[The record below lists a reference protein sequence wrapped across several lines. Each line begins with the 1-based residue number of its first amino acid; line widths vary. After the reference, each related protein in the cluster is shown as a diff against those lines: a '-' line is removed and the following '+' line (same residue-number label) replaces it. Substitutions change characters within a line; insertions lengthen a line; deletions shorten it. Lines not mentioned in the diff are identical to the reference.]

1 MARCRSIT
9 GFKAVGSE
17 NYKYIQ
23 ARIGTICL
31 LKSEQEEDS
40 MVNYT
45 CMQNVKLMVGE
56 GCHTQMG
63 EALKEAGY
71 KKAFVVYDGGVKA
84 AGIIDQVLASLRAAG
99 MDYAEFDKVLPDPPA
114 EVVDEGAKLCKA
126 AACDCVIGIGG
137 GSAID
142 TAKGINILRVNGGNI
157 LDYANP
163 EKEMKKSSGLMSVPT
178 TSGTGSEMSNGL
190 IISDTANNS
199 KVAILVVNGMSEFA
213 VVDPAFAA
221 GMPLG
226 LTIMT
231 GLDVFSHA
239 AEGYTSALA
248 NPMTDLINISIMQT
262 VARYLPRAVADGKDM
277 EARTK
282 MHIAASLGG
291 WMLANSSAHVGHSIA
306 HVIGGM
312 YHIPHGACCAYS
324 LPVVLETVSPAL
336 PEKVKTVGEI
346 LGAVYD
352 GTEDAQQIG
361 EKTAACYKKFAYE
374 IVGVKQIREYTTDD
388 TKLDELAKRVAAEPL
403 AALSPVAI
411 TEENAME
418 MLKKIFA

>member
-1 MARCRSIT
+1 
-9 GFKAVGSE
+9 
-17 NYKYIQ
+17 
-23 ARIGTICL
+23 
-31 LKSEQEEDS
+31 

-84 AGIIDQVLASLRAAG
+84 AGIIDKVLESLRIAEVA
-99 MDYAEFDKVLPDPPA
+99 YIEFDKVLPDPPA
-114 EVVDEGAKLCKA
+114 EVVDEGAKLCKEE
-126 AACDCVIGIGG
+126 ACDCVIGIGG

-157 LDYANP
+157 LDYADP
-163 EKEMKKSSGLMSVPT
+163 EKEMKKSLGLMSVPT

-213 VVDPAFAA
+213 VIDPAFAA

-239 AEGYTSALA
+239 AEGYTSILA
-248 NPMTDLINISIMQT
+248 NPMTDMINMSIMQT
-262 VARYLPRAVADGKDM
+262 VVEYLPRAITDGTDM

-291 WMLANSSAHVGHSIA
+291 WMLANSSAHMGHSIA

-324 LPVVLETVSPAL
+324 LPVVLEKISSVL
-336 PEKVKTVGEI
+336 PEKVKTIGKI
-346 LGAVYD
+346 LGVSYD
-352 GTEDAQQIG
+352 ETENAEEIG
-361 EKTAACYKKFAYE
+361 KKTAECYKKFAYDT
-374 IVGVKQIREYTTDD
+374 VGVKPVKDYITDV
-388 TKLDELAKRVAAEPL
+388 TKVDELAERVVVEPL
-403 AALSPVAI
+403 AALSPVNI
-411 TEENAME
+411 TKEIAME
-418 MLKKIFA
+418 MLKKIFE

>member
-1 MARCRSIT
+1 
-9 GFKAVGSE
+9 
-17 NYKYIQ
+17 
-23 ARIGTICL
+23 
-31 LKSEQEEDS
+31 

-56 GCHTQMG
+56 GCYMQMG
-63 EALKEAGY
+63 ETLKENGY

-84 AGIIDQVLASLRAAG
+84 AGIIGQVLESLDKAG
-99 MDYAEFDKVLPDPPA
+99 IAYTEFDKVLPDPPA
-114 EVVDEGAKLCKA
+114 EVVNEGAEICKEED
-126 AACDCVIGIGG
+126 CDCVIGIGG

-142 TAKGINILRVNGGNI
+142 TAKGINILRVNGGSI

-163 EKEMKKSSGLMSVPT
+163 EKEMKKSLGLMSVPT

-190 IISDTANNS
+190 IISDTKTNS

-213 VVDPAFAA
+213 VIDPAFAV

-239 AEGYTSALA
+239 AEGYTSVLA
-248 NPMTDLINISIMQT
+248 NPMTDMINLSVMQT
-262 VARYLPRAVADGKDM
+262 VVEYLPHAVADGTDM

-282 MHIAASLGG
+282 MHVAASLGG

-324 LPVVLETVSPAL
+324 LPVVLEKISPIL
-336 PEKVKTVGEI
+336 PEKVKTIGKL
-346 LGAVYD
+346 LGASFD
-352 GTEDAQQIG
+352 GTENARQIG
-361 EKTAACYKKFAYE
+361 EKTAEAYKNFAYKT
-374 IVGVKQIREYTTDD
+374 VGVKQIKEYTTDV
-388 TKLDELAKRVAAEPL
+388 TKIDELAKRVAAEPL
-403 AALSPVAI
+403 AVLSPVTV
-411 TEENAME
+411 TEKNAEE
-418 MLKKIFA
+418 MLIKIFE

>member
-1 MARCRSIT
+1 
-9 GFKAVGSE
+9 
-17 NYKYIQ
+17 
-23 ARIGTICL
+23 
-31 LKSEQEEDS
+31 

-84 AGIIDQVLASLRAAG
+84 AGIIDKVLESLRIAEVA
-99 MDYAEFDKVLPDPPA
+99 YIEFDKVLPDPPA
-114 EVVDEGAKLCKA
+114 EVVDEGAKLCKEE
-126 AACDCVIGIGG
+126 ACDCVIGIGG

-157 LDYANP
+157 LDYADP
-163 EKEMKKSSGLMSVPT
+163 EKEMKKSLGLMSVPT

-213 VVDPAFAA
+213 VIDPAFAA

-239 AEGYTSALA
+239 AEGYTSVLA
-248 NPMTDLINISIMQT
+248 NPMTDMINMSIMQT
-262 VARYLPRAVADGKDM
+262 VVEYLPRAITDGTDM

-324 LPVVLETVSPAL
+324 LPVVLEKISSIL
-336 PEKVKTVGEI
+336 PEKVKTIGKI
-346 LGAVYD
+346 LGVSYD
-352 GTEDAQQIG
+352 ETENAEEIG
-361 EKTAACYKKFAYE
+361 KKTAEYYKKFAYDT
-374 IVGVKQIREYTTDD
+374 VGVKPVKDYITDV
-388 TKLDELAKRVAAEPL
+388 TKVDELAERVVVEPL
-403 AALSPVAI
+403 AALSPVNI
-411 TEENAME
+411 TKEIAME
-418 MLKKIFA
+418 MLKKIFE

>member
-1 MARCRSIT
+1 
-9 GFKAVGSE
+9 
-17 NYKYIQ
+17 
-23 ARIGTICL
+23 
-31 LKSEQEEDS
+31 

-84 AGIIDQVLASLRAAG
+84 AGIIDKVLESLRIAEIA
-99 MDYAEFDKVLPDPPA
+99 YTEFDKVLPDPPA
-114 EVVDEGAKLCKA
+114 EVVDEGAKLCKEE
-126 AACDCVIGIGG
+126 ACDCVIGIGG

-157 LDYANP
+157 LDYADP
-163 EKEMKKSSGLMSVPT
+163 EKEMKKSLGLMSVPT

-190 IISDTANNS
+190 IISDTANDS

-213 VVDPAFAA
+213 VIDPTFAA

-239 AEGYTSALA
+239 AEGYTSVLA
-248 NPMTDLINISIMQT
+248 NPMTDMINMSIMQT
-262 VARYLPRAVADGKDM
+262 VVEYLPRAITDGTDM

-324 LPVVLETVSPAL
+324 LPVVLEKISSVL
-336 PEKVKTVGEI
+336 PEKVKTIGKI
-346 LGAVYD
+346 LGVSYD
-352 GTEDAQQIG
+352 ETENAEEIG
-361 EKTAACYKKFAYE
+361 KKTAEYYKKFAYDT
-374 IVGVKQIREYTTDD
+374 VGVKPVKDYITDV
-388 TKLDELAKRVAAEPL
+388 TKVDGLAERVAVEPL
-403 AALSPVAI
+403 AALSPVNI
-411 TEENAME
+411 TKEIAME
-418 MLKKIFA
+418 MLKKIFE

>member
-1 MARCRSIT
+1 
-9 GFKAVGSE
+9 
-17 NYKYIQ
+17 
-23 ARIGTICL
+23 
-31 LKSEQEEDS
+31 

-71 KKAFVVYDGGVKA
+71 KKAFVVYDAGVKA
-84 AGIIDQVLASLRAAG
+84 AGIIDQVLESLNVAG
-99 MDYAEFDKVLPDPPA
+99 IAYTEFNKVLPDPLA

-126 AACDCVIGIGG
+126 EECDCVIGIGG

-142 TAKGINILRVNGGNI
+142 TAKGINILRVNGGSI
-157 LDYANP
+157 LDYADP
-163 EKEMKKSSGLMSVPT
+163 EKEMKKSLGLMSVPT

-213 VVDPAFAA
+213 VIDPAFAA

-248 NPMTDLINISIMQT
+248 NPMTDMINRSIMQT
-262 VARYLPRAVADGKDM
+262 VVECLPREVADGTNM

-291 WMLANSSAHVGHSIA
+291 WMLGNSSAHVGHSIA

-324 LPVVLETVSPAL
+324 LPVVLEKISSAL
-336 PEKVKTVGEI
+336 PEKVKSIGKI
-346 LGAVYD
+346 LGASFD
-352 GTEDAQQIG
+352 GTETAQQIG
-361 EKTAACYKKFAYE
+361 EKPAEYYKKFAYE
-374 IVGVKQIREYTTDD
+374 TVGVRQIKEYTTDM
-388 TKLDELAKRVAAEPL
+388 TKVDELAKRVAIEPL
-403 AALSPVAI
+403 AVLAPIAV
-411 TEENAME
+411 TEENAAE
-418 MLKKIFA
+418 MLRKILE